1 MNLNNIMVKKAL
13 DDEDRATLRDAL
25 RTDEVIVPAIL
36 KLLEARLLECKP
48 TLTMLN
54 DVSYVSR
61 RAAKDGAQL
70 ELEWL
75 VKIFTEDKFDPTKK
89 EKRNG

>member
-1 MNLNNIMVKKAL
+1 MNLNNIMVKRAL

-25 RTDEVIVPAIL
+25 RTDEVIIPAIL
-36 KLLEARLLECKP
+36 RLLEARLHECKP

-54 DVSYVSR
+54 DVAYVSR

-75 VKIFTEDKFDPTKK
+75 AKILTEDKFDPIKK
-89 EKRNG
+89 EK